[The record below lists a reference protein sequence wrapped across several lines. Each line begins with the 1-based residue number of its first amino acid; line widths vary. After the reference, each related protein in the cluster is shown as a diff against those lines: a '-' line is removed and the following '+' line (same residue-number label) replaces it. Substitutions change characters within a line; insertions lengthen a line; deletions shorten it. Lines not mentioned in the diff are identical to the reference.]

1 MKQSSCLIANI
12 DLENLNNRTTEV
24 FKRIKEGWKQ
34 DAKSEAASHYF
45 YFYDE
50 VDEIL
55 QGSKYFVIG
64 RKGSGKTAICQHI
77 IDKKE
82 SQIFAIKLSF
92 KNFPFN
98 ILYKLSNNAYTY
110 PNQYITIWKYLI
122 YCKICGLMVENN
134 SLPLDV
140 HEKLYSL
147 FPQKS
152 IESLSKEIGKWTAK
166 DFGIEVLGCGFNIG
180 GDRNPIREQSWIDR
194 VEILENF
201 IIENIDDE
209 SSYYIIFDELDE
221 DYRDDYADKNYLV
234 LLTSLF
240 KAIQGIKDTFAP
252 QGKKVL
258 PLVFLRDDIFNKIT
272 DSDKNKWNDNTITL
286 NWNLEKIKKLIGY
299 RLSKDFESD
308 IDDFKILWDIL
319 TVNRKINFGRNN
331 SKHCP
336 TFDYM
341 AQSTLL
347 RPRDFV
353 QFIKMCAVETLKR
366 NQNKIS
372 NSIIKFADREF
383 SNYFKGEFKD
393 EIAPQ
398 IPAIDEVFDILAH
411 HHKMTIPQ
419 DEFRTEI
426 QNLIEKGIISNL
438 TVDQILK
445 MLFEFSVI
453 GNVPNTK
460 KGNPLTKPTQ
470 RDQRQYFKYTHSNM
484 TLNNKEPLII
494 HRGLFK
500 ALHLV

>member
-1 MKQSSCLIANI
+1 MKQSEEILSESILK
-12 DLENLNNRTTEV
+12 NLSNTTTEV
-24 FKRIKEGWKQ
+24 LKRIKEGWKQ

-50 VDEIL
+50 VEEIL

-82 SQIFAIKLSF
+82 PQIFAIKLSF

-98 ILYKLSNNAYTY
+98 ILYKLSNDEYTH

-134 SLPLDV
+134 SLPMDV
-140 HEKLYSL
+140 HEKLSSL

-180 GDRNPIREQSWIDR
+180 GDRNPVREISWIDR

-209 SSYYIIFDELDE
+209 SSYYVIFDELDE

-240 KAIQGIKDTFAP
+240 KAIHGIKDTFVP
-252 QGKKVL
+252 QEKKVF

-299 RLSKDFESD
+299 RLSKDFGSD
-308 IDDFKILWDIL
+308 IVDFKTLWHVL
-319 TVNRKINFGRNN
+319 TVNHNIKFGRNN

-341 AQSTLL
+341 ALSTLL
-347 RPRDFV
+347 RPRDLV

-366 NQNKIS
+366 NQKKIS
-372 NSIIKFADREF
+372 NSTIKFADREF

-411 HHKMTIPQ
+411 HHKMIIPQ
-419 DEFRTEI
+419 EEFRAEI
-426 QNLIEKGIISNL
+426 QDLIDKGIISNL

-445 MLFEFSVI
+445 LLFEFSVV
-453 GNVPNTK
+453 GNVPVTK
-460 KGNPLTKPTQ
+460 KENLPNRHAQ
-470 RDQRQYFKYTHSNM
+470 RNQRQFFKYTHSNM

-500 ALHLV
+500 GLHLV